1 MQAEFIP
8 TGIVKLHG
16 GLEETCWRYL
26 LTWKR
31 SAVGSAEASFGIC
44 TDVRGGMLPCDAH
57 HRRNPGF
64 LPASVLPCHEQKY
77 ACSHYSGGGLGDG
90 AADREDWAVP
100 LVSADCKWILGQ
112 MQNRIR
118 DAERLE
124 AKGKTTDL
132 RALRISTVHE
142 HWPRLAEAF
151 EAKCMA
157 DAARRASK
165 ASKSPSAPDRAMA
178 GMRHTLRAFLQR
190 PPTGAAAK
198 PAAGAIHI
206 FCFAIIVNGLTGG

>member
-44 TDVRGGMLPCDAH
+44 TD
-57 HRRNPGF
+57 
-64 LPASVLPCHEQKY
+64 
-77 ACSHYSGGGLGDG
+77 
-90 AADREDWAVP
+90 
-100 LVSADCKWILGQ
+100 GQ

-157 DAARRASK
+157 DAARRASN
-165 ASKSPSAPDRAMA
+165 ASKSP
-178 GMRHTLRAFLQR
+178 
-190 PPTGAAAK
+190 
-198 PAAGAIHI
+198 
-206 FCFAIIVNGLTGG
+206 